1 MKVRGLLISVLMGAS
16 VVTGCQPWSG
26 GASEPVQPVA
36 PVVTGTP
43 AAPPPAARMNV
54 AQPNELIGSWQMV
67 QLPPAFIQPTRPT
80 SPFNNP
86 WQWFIISPMDATG
99 VGRIG
104 LVTRANAPQVPV
116 NDQILADAWAQAPM
130 YDTYRMAG
138 GVMSITPVAV
148 TGWSAQGTQT
158 WRIYTVTNAG
168 MMLGM
173 QALPGDVLMTL
184 TTPENQPLYYRML
197 RRIPRVQ
204 Q

>member
-36 PVVTGTP
+36 PVATP
-43 AAPPPAARMNV
+43 AAPLPAARMNV

-67 QLPPAFIQPTRPT
+67 QLPPAFIQPSRPT
-80 SPFNNP
+80 SSFNNP

-104 LVTRANAPQVPV
+104 LVTRAEAPKVPV

-158 WRIYTVTNAG
+158 WRVYTVTNAG
-168 MMLGM
+168 LMLGM

-184 TTPENQPLYYRML
+184 TTPDNQPLYYRML

-204 Q
+204 P

>member
-36 PVVTGTP
+36 PVANP
-43 AAPPPAARMNV
+43 AAPLPPAMMNV

-67 QLPPAFIQPTRPT
+67 QLPPAFVQPSRPT
-80 SPFNNP
+80 SSFNNP
-86 WQWFIISPMDATG
+86 WQWFIISPMDGTG

-104 LVTRANAPQVPV
+104 LVTRAEAPKVPV

-130 YDTYRMAG
+130 FDTYRMAG
-138 GVMSITPVAV
+138 GVMSVTPVAV

-158 WRIYTVTNAG
+158 WRVYTVTNAG
-168 MMLGM
+168 LMLGM

-184 TTPENQPLYYRML
+184 TTPDNQPLYYRML